1 MSTTDVRPTGQPDEP
16 EAPTNRPPSMHR
28 VKMWI
33 RRPYARWIMVLTV
46 LIGFLLM
53 PLAWLLLAA
62 MNQTGAPAS
71 EVMKDIERTVF
82 VFTMVSI
89 PITAFVFAVLVYSLL
104 GWKHVSG
111 DTPPEDESPAIRSNT
126 IGVVLWTVVSSVLAF
141 FLVVWGLAE
150 LAQITANSYG
160 TIPADEQPEDK
171 QALIVNVTGQQ
182 WVWTFE
188 YPQYDGLTT
197 ETLYLAKDRPVYF
210 NVTSKDVIH
219 NFWAVELGVKIDA
232 NPGAITQ
239 TGVTPNKTG
248 TFNVR
253 CAELCGMHHAYMET
267 AIQVLEPKAFNS
279 WAREMGGG
287 KTS

>member
-1 MSTTDVRPTGQPDEP
+1 MSDTNTMTPDVP
-16 EAPTNRPPSMHR
+16 EVPTNRPPSMHR
-28 VKMWI
+28 VRLWL

-46 LIGFLLM
+46 IIGIALL
-53 PLAWLLLAA
+53 PTGWLMLAA

-71 EVMKDIERTVF
+71 QTMQDIEQTIF
-82 VFTMVSI
+82 VLTLVSI
-89 PITAFVFAVLVYSLL
+89 PITAFVFAILVYSLL

-111 DTPPEDESPAIRSNT
+111 DEPPKDESPAIRTNT
-126 IGVVLWTVVSSVLAF
+126 IGVVLWIAVSSALAF
-141 FLVVWGLAE
+141 FLVVWGLVE
-150 LAQITANSYG
+150 LAQITNNAYG
-160 TIPADEQPEDK
+160 TIQADEQPG
-171 QALIVNVTGQQ
+171 QPRALIVNVTGQQ

-188 YPQYDGLTT
+188 YPQHDKVTSDI
-197 ETLYLAKDRPVYF
+197 LYLPKDRPIYF

-219 NFWAVELGVKIDA
+219 NFWAVELGIKIDA

-239 TGVTPNKTG
+239 TGVTPNKVG

-267 AIQVLEPKAFNS
+267 EIRVLEQADFDS
-279 WAREMGGG
+279 WLRESGGG

>member
-1 MSTTDVRPTGQPDEP
+1 MTATDVRPDPDGP
-16 EAPTNRPPSMHR
+16 ETPTNRPPSMHR
-28 VKMWI
+28 VKNWI
-33 RRPYARWIMVLTV
+33 RRPYARGIMVLTV
-46 LIGFLLM
+46 VIGFLLL
-53 PLAWLLLAA
+53 PLCWLILAA

-71 EVMKDIERTVF
+71 PIMRDIEQTVF
-82 VFTMVSI
+82 VFTLVSI
-89 PITAFVFAVLVYSLL
+89 PISAFVFAVLVYSLL
-104 GWKHVSG
+104 GWKHVKG
-111 DTPPEDESPAIRSNT
+111 DQVPKDESPAIRSNT
-126 IGVVLWTVVSSVLAF
+126 IGVVLWTVVSSALAF
-141 FLVVWGLAE
+141 FLVVWGLIE

-160 TIPADEQPEDK
+160 TIPADEQPADS

-188 YPQYDGLTT
+188 YPQYDKITS
-197 ETLYLAKDRPVYF
+197 ETLYLEKDRPVYF

-239 TGVTPNKTG
+239 TGVTPDKAG

-253 CAELCGMHHAYMET
+253 CAELCGLHHAYMET
-267 AIQVLEPKAFNS
+267 QIQVLDKGSFKS

-287 KTS
+287 KAS

>member
-1 MSTTDVRPTGQPDEP
+1 
-16 EAPTNRPPSMHR
+16 MHR
-28 VKMWI
+28 VKMWL
-33 RRPYARWIMVLTV
+33 RRPYARGILALTV
-46 LIGFLLM
+46 VIGFLLL
-53 PLAWLLLAA
+53 PLCWLLLAA

-71 EVMKDIERTVF
+71 PIMRDIEQTVF
-82 VFTMVSI
+82 VFTLISI

-104 GWKHVSG
+104 GWKHISG
-111 DTPPEDESPAIRSNT
+111 DEVPADQSPAIRSNT
-126 IGVVLWTVVSSVLAF
+126 IGVVMWTAVSSLLAF
-141 FLVVWGLAE
+141 FLVVWGLVE

-160 TIPADEQPEDK
+160 TIPADEQPGDS

-188 YPQYDGLTT
+188 YPQYDGITS

-239 TGVTPNKTG
+239 TGVTPDKLGN
-248 TFNVR
+248 FNVR

-267 AIQVLEPKAFNS
+267 GIQVLEKKDFNS

-287 KTS
+287 KTA

>member
-1 MSTTDVRPTGQPDEP
+1 MTATEVRPEPDGP

-28 VKMWI
+28 VKNWI
-33 RRPYARWIMVLTV
+33 RRPYARGIMVLTV
-46 LIGFLLM
+46 VIGFLLL
-53 PLAWLLLAA
+53 PLCWLILAG

-71 EVMKDIERTVF
+71 EIMRQIEQTVF
-82 VFTMVSI
+82 VFTLVSI
-89 PITAFVFAVLVYSLL
+89 PITAFVFAVLVYSLI

-111 DTPPEDESPAIRSNT
+111 DEVPSDESPAIRTNT
-126 IGVVLWTVVSSVLAF
+126 VGVVMWSVVSSALAF
-141 FLVVWGLAE
+141 FLVVWGLIE

-160 TIPADEQPEDK
+160 TIPADEQPADS
-171 QALIVNVTGQQ
+171 QPLIVNVTGQQ

-188 YPQYDGLTT
+188 YPQYDGIASQ
-197 ETLYLAKDRPVYF
+197 TLYLEKDRPVYF

-239 TGVTPNKTG
+239 TGVTPNKLG

-253 CAELCGMHHAYMET
+253 CAELCGLHHAYMQTQIE
-267 AIQVLEPKAFNS
+267 VLDKGTFTS

-287 KTS
+287 RTS

>member
-1 MSTTDVRPTGQPDEP
+1 MTVTDAPPQPEGP

-28 VKMWI
+28 VRNWI
-33 RRPYARWIMVLTV
+33 RRPYARWIMALTV
-46 LIGFLLM
+46 IIGFLLL

-71 EVMKDIERTVF
+71 EIMKDIQQTVF
-82 VFTMVSI
+82 VFTLVSI

-111 DTPPEDESPAIRSNT
+111 DAVPKDESPAIRTNR
-126 IGVVLWTVVSSVLAF
+126 IGVVLWTVVSSGLAF
-141 FLVVWGLAE
+141 FLAVWGMIE
-150 LAQITANSYG
+150 LAQITASSYG
-160 TIPADEQPEDK
+160 TIPADEQPTDS

-188 YPQYDGLTT
+188 YPQYDRIVSD
-197 ETLYLAKDRPVYF
+197 TLYLEKDRPVYF

-239 TGVTPNKTG
+239 TGVTPTKAG

-253 CAELCGMHHAYMET
+253 CAELCGLHHAYMET
-267 AIQVLEPKAFNS
+267 QIQVLDKSGFTS

-287 KTS
+287 RTS

>member
-1 MSTTDVRPTGQPDEP
+1 MTVTELPPEGP

-28 VKMWI
+28 VRNWI
-33 RRPYARWIMVLTV
+33 RRPYARWIMALTV
-46 LIGFLLM
+46 VIGFLLL
-53 PLAWLLLAA
+53 PLAWLLLAG

-71 EVMKDIERTVF
+71 EIMKDIEQTVF
-82 VFTMVSI
+82 VFTIVSI
-89 PITAFVFAVLVYSLL
+89 PITAFVFAILVYSLL

-111 DTPPEDESPAIRSNT
+111 DEVPEDESPAIRTNT
-126 IGVVLWTVVSSVLAF
+126 IGVVLWTAVSSLLAF
-141 FLVVWGLAE
+141 FLVVWGMAE

-160 TIPADEQPEDK
+160 TIPADEQPADA
-171 QALIVNVTGQQ
+171 QPLIVNVTGQQ

-188 YPQYDGLTT
+188 YPQYDKIVSN
-197 ETLYLAKDRPVYF
+197 TLYLEKDRPVYF

-239 TGVTPNKTG
+239 TGVTPNKAG

-253 CAELCGMHHAYMET
+253 CAELCGLHHAYMQT
-267 AIQVLEPKAFNS
+267 KIQVVDKAGFTS

>member
-1 MSTTDVRPTGQPDEP
+1 MTATMPPPDAP

-28 VKMWI
+28 VRNWM
-33 RRPYARWIMVLTV
+33 RRPYARWVMVLTV
-46 LIGFLLM
+46 VIGFLLL
-53 PLAWLLLAA
+53 PLCWLLLAA

-71 EVMKDIERTVF
+71 EIMQDIETTVF
-82 VFTMVSI
+82 VFTIVSI

-111 DTPPEDESPAIRSNT
+111 DEVPADESPAIRGNV
-126 IGVVLWTVVSSVLAF
+126 IGATLWTVVSSLLAM
-141 FLVVWGLAE
+141 FLVVWGLVE

-160 TIPADEQPEDK
+160 TISADEQPGGKD
-171 QALIVNVTGQQ
+171 ALIVNVTGQQ

-188 YPQYDGLTT
+188 YPQHDGLTSDV
-197 ETLYLAKDRPVYF
+197 LYMPKDRAVYF

-239 TGVTPNKTG
+239 TGVTPNKAG

-253 CAELCGMHHAYMET
+253 CAELCGLHHAYMET
-267 AIQVLEPKAFNS
+267 QIQVLEKDAFDS
-279 WAREMGGG
+279 WVRESGGG
-287 KTS
+287 RTS

>member
-1 MSTTDVRPTGQPDEP
+1 MTTTDIRPSGQPDEP

-28 VKMWI
+28 VKMWL
-33 RRPYARWIMVLTV
+33 RRPYARGVLVLTV
-46 LIGFLLM
+46 IIGFLLL
-53 PLAWLLLAA
+53 PLCWLIVAA

-71 EVMKDIERTVF
+71 QIMRDIEQTVF
-82 VFTMVSI
+82 VFTLISI
-89 PITAFVFAVLVYSLL
+89 PITAFVFAVLLYSLI
-104 GWKHVSG
+104 GWKHISG
-111 DTPPEDESPAIRSNT
+111 DEVPADQSPAIRTNT
-126 IGVVLWTVVSSVLAF
+126 IGVVMWTAVSSLLAF

-160 TIPADEQPEDK
+160 TIPADEQPEDS

-188 YPQYDGLTT
+188 YPQYDGITS

-239 TGVTPNKTG
+239 TGVTPDKIG
-248 TFNVR
+248 LFNVR

-267 AIQVLEPKAFNS
+267 GIQVMEKKDFNS